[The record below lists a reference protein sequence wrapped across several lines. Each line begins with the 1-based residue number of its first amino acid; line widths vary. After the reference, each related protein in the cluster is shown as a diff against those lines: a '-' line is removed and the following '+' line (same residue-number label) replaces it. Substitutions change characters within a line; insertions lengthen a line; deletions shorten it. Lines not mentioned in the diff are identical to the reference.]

1 MYNYNIVSENYFKYD
16 NSDYA
21 KSLRTRFG
29 KDGYKKYITKMES
42 TCTNPLTESKK
53 EYIKQKEEQYKA
65 ALANLEQKRNIWNRF
80 KNNYSI
86 NLSAIQ
92 AQNNGI
98 SVNGMQKQIALK
110 NSGSGAI
117 NAYHNFNNAEADAD
131 FAFSLLN
138 DATHSGINF
147 LS

>member
-21 KSLRTRFG
+21 KSLRSRFG
-29 KDGYKKYITKMES
+29 KDGYKKYTAKMQN
-42 TCTNPLTESKK
+42 TLTNPLTESKK
-53 EYIKQKEEQYKA
+53 EYIRQKEEQYKT
-65 ALANLEQKRNIWNRF
+65 ALANLEQKRSIWNRF
-80 KNNYSI
+80 KNNYNS
-86 NLSAIQ
+86 NLLAIQ

-98 SVNGMQKQIALK
+98 SVNGAQKQMALK
-110 NSGSGAI
+110 NSGSGAMS
-117 NAYHNFNNAEADAD
+117 AYYNFSNAEADAD

-138 DATHSGINF
+138 DANHSGMNF